1 MLQLT
6 NAHKLYITQLKAEHA
21 TLLKEA
27 NDKAS
32 QLSNQAATKDISEKK
47 MKNLKS
53 EIKMLKK
60 KLKINEEVQRTA
72 EINYQ
77 KQTELLKETHE
88 NELNKLMKQLKFKNI
103 HINELE
109 IEIKK
114 LKKTMAKELS
124 DKLAGKVQV
133 SFFLVYELFTD
144 TFFYFYFFLF
154 SEKLADKAEALD
166 AETIKLKKDIL
177 HYKNTIKEQIDRLKK
192 IRAEL
197 KTEKETTKEK
207 ELQINELTTTIKK
220 LKQKYQKN
228 REKMMKENQKKENV
242 QQNENK
248 NDQKL
253 MVALKIIET
262 LKTTCNNLS
271 TVVTEETK
279 SSGYL
284 SNLNVL
290 IKTAEGKNIFLTIV
304 FFVFVEIF
312 FFSFC

>member
-133 SFFLVYELFTD
+133 SFFFGILFTD
-144 TFFYFYFFLF
+144 TFFLFLFFFYF
-154 SEKLADKAEALD
+154 
-166 AETIKLKKDIL
+166 
-177 HYKNTIKEQIDRLKK
+177 
-192 IRAEL
+192 
-197 KTEKETTKEK
+197 
-207 ELQINELTTTIKK
+207 
-220 LKQKYQKN
+220 QKN
-228 REKMMKENQKKENV
+228 
-242 QQNENK
+242 
-248 NDQKL
+248 
-253 MVALKIIET
+253 
-262 LKTTCNNLS
+262 
-271 TVVTEETK
+271 
-279 SSGYL
+279 
-284 SNLNVL
+284 
-290 IKTAEGKNIFLTIV
+290 
-304 FFVFVEIF
+304 
-312 FFSFC
+312 

>member
-144 TFFYFYFFLF
+144 TFF
-154 SEKLADKAEALD
+154 
-166 AETIKLKKDIL
+166 
-177 HYKNTIKEQIDRLKK
+177 
-192 IRAEL
+192 
-197 KTEKETTKEK
+197 
-207 ELQINELTTTIKK
+207 
-220 LKQKYQKN
+220 
-228 REKMMKENQKKENV
+228 
-242 QQNENK
+242 
-248 NDQKL
+248 
-253 MVALKIIET
+253 
-262 LKTTCNNLS
+262 
-271 TVVTEETK
+271 
-279 SSGYL
+279 
-284 SNLNVL
+284 
-290 IKTAEGKNIFLTIV
+290 
-304 FFVFVEIF
+304 F
-312 FFSFC
+312 FFFFFIFRKISRQSRSS

>member
-133 SFFLVYELFTD
+133 FFFFDLFYFSLTPFY
-144 TFFYFYFFLF
+144 FFYFF

-207 ELQINELTTTIKK
+207 ELHINELTTTIKK
-220 LKQKYQKN
+220 LKQKQKN

-253 MVALKIIET
+253 MDALKIIET
-262 LKTTCNNLS
+262 LKATCNNLS

-312 FFSFC
+312 FSSFC